1 MSPLTIERATLDA
14 MFAHA
19 RETHPD
25 ECCGAVV
32 HRDGR
37 DVVLRFTNVQDELHA
52 KDPVAYPRTAATA
65 YTPRDAELFAAQRAG
80 EAPGARLL
88 VFYHSHAINGSYFSD
103 EDRKKATE
111 PWDEPN
117 YPDVI
122 YVVVSDAR
130 VRGEARAFCWDEASR
145 AFVEVPIEVRDG

>member
-1 MSPLTIERATLDA
+1 MEPLTLDGA
-14 MFAHA
+14 ALAEMFVHA

-25 ECCGAVV
+25 ECCGAVIR
-32 HRDGR
+32 RDGR
-37 DVVLRFTNVQDELHA
+37 DVVVRFTNVQDELHA
-52 KDPVAYPRTAATA
+52 KDPVNYPRTAATA
-65 YTPRDAELFAAQRAG
+65 YTPKDAELFAAQRAG
-80 EAPGARLL
+80 DAPGARLV

-117 YPDVI
+117 YPDVT

-130 VRGEARAFCWDEASR
+130 VRDEARAFRWDEAAR
-145 AFVEVPIEVRDG
+145 DYVEVAIEVRG